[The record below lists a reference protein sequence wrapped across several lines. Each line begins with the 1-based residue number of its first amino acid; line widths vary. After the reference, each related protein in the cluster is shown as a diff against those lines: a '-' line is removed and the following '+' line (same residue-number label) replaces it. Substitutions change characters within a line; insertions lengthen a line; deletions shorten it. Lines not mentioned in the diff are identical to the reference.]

1 MLKFVKLAFLGLLSL
16 WESLALV
23 AQNSDYTKSISLN
36 NDPSLARPTLVA
48 LHSYELHYCSYFVS
62 LDRCNGSCNS
72 FGGL

>member
-36 NDPSLARPTLVA
+36 NEPNLARPTLVA
-48 LHSYELHYCSYFVS
+48 LHSYELHYPYFVS